1 MRKLVW
7 VAAAL
12 ALVGAVWFLVRPP
25 VVQVDFAKVA
35 RGPIRATVEEEGRT
49 RVVDRYLVSMPV
61 PGRVRRIGLD
71 EGAAV
76 KEGDVVAEIDPL
88 ELRSRVAETK
98 ARIDAIRHRREGVAT
113 KLPKEEERERARVL
127 EKQAAEAL
135 DVAQRELAAAR
146 ASLVKAQKDLQRTQ
160 AALETGTGSSED
172 VDTAIA
178 EEARAREEVRAG
190 EVRVQIREL
199 EIRATKLDT
208 EILEARLKDYEWEK
222 EDYAA
227 QIAALDATLAALEDD
242 LSRTRITSPATG
254 TVLQVLLESEQF
266 AAAGT
271 ALLEIGDLARLEVE
285 ADFLSEDAAH
295 MREGMPAEIFG
306 RALGDRV
313 IEGTIRRIH
322 PSAFLKIS
330 SLGVEQQRVTVVVGF
345 KPGAVPLGDR
355 FRVEVRVILDERAD
369 VVLVPEGALFRAGGA
384 WHAFAVEGGRARR
397 RKVET
402 GLFDGRRREVLS
414 GLREGE
420 TVVLHPDSIDDG
432 TRVEP
437 LPGAPPLE

>member
-1 MRKLVW
+1 
-7 VAAAL
+7 
-12 ALVGAVWFLVRPP
+12 
-25 VVQVDFAKVA
+25 
-35 RGPIRATVEEEGRT
+35 
-49 RVVDRYLVSMPV
+49 
-61 PGRVRRIGLD
+61 
-71 EGAAV
+71 
-76 KEGDVVAEIDPL
+76 
-88 ELRSRVAETK
+88 
-98 ARIDAIRHRREGVAT
+98 
-113 KLPKEEERERARVL
+113 
-127 EKQAAEAL
+127 
-135 DVAQRELAAAR
+135 
-146 ASLVKAQKDLQRTQ
+146 VKAQKDLQRTQ

-172 VDTAIA
+172 VDAAIA

-345 KPGAVPLGDR
+345 KPGEVPLGDR

-420 TVVLHPDSIDDG
+420 TVVLHPDSIDEG

-437 LPGAPPLE
+437 LPGAPPLD